1 MTTVTEIVDD
11 NGVVN
16 VSQGASIKVRAGVDF
31 CIRCNTYLGDPE
43 ASEIS
48 WRRRSVSGTQ
58 NEGIDISDVC
68 ITFRGNGT
76 LLCFTDITTSYD
88 DTYTCFVSNE
98 AGSDSGNVTVQVSG
112 EDSCFFILIL
122 LFLLYF
128 IPPSLSLLLIL
139 PQIHFNLSSPLF
151 FTSSS
156 CYKAT

>member
-1 MTTVTEIVDD
+1 MTNVTEIVSDG
-11 NGVVN
+11 GVVN
-16 VSQGASIKVRAGVDF
+16 VNQGTSVKVRAGVDF
-31 CIRCNTYLGDPE
+31 CIRCNAYLGDPE

-58 NEGIDISDVC
+58 NEGIDINDVC
-68 ITFRGNGT
+68 IDIQGNGT

-128 IPPSLSLLLIL
+128 IPPFSLSS
-139 PQIHFNLSSPLF
+139 FNIASNTF
-151 FTSSS
+151 
-156 CYKAT
+156 